1 MSGLRFQY
9 TPCHSE
15 RSEESAFLAVE
26 TGLAPSPSRVS
37 TQSSYCT
44 VSVTATCFVIGDAP
58 DDVAVTVTVLEPSGV
73 PTVGGLPP
81 PLGGLAAV
89 PQPVDQIV
97 DSVSKQIRPLSVPP
111 HEHNAHETGQQE
123 RVEQRGTS
131 EQVFQPGGRRGLN
144 GERRTRRRSIGGQ
157 TGRTKTAS
165 RLLGQSRAAE
175 GNGWA
180 EAACRRGT
188 DRQCQLAAL
197 AAL

>member
-1 MSGLRFQY
+1 MRESRDLDSGRRSQVSGLRFQY

-97 DSVSKQIRPLSVPP
+97 DSVSKQIRPKRRMLPVIRFPFLLTNTMP
-111 HEHNAHETGQQE
+111 MKPGNKNA
-123 RVEQRGTS
+123 
-131 EQVFQPGGRRGLN
+131 
-144 GERRTRRRSIGGQ
+144 
-157 TGRTKTAS
+157 
-165 RLLGQSRAAE
+165 
-175 GNGWA
+175 
-180 EAACRRGT
+180 
-188 DRQCQLAAL
+188 
-197 AAL
+197 